1 MLQTRRARNMQQS
14 QAGLFV
20 RVLAVVAT
28 PLLNELG

>member
-20 RVLAVVAT
+20 RVLAMVGK
-28 PLLNELG
+28 PLLKELG